1 MIRLSEHQLDVVQRP
16 LESSIFLEGIA
27 GTGKTTTA
35 VERLLLLMEQGIP
48 GDSILILIP
57 QRTLSRPYWDAI
69 QHPGTTAGGE
79 VTIVTIA
86 GMARRMI
93 DLFWPEIVEKAGFN
107 SKGKHPTF
115 LTLETAQYFLSK
127 IIRPLFRE
135 GLFDSVTLERNRLYS
150 QILDNLNKSA
160 LVGFKYTE
168 IGSMLEAAWSGDPGQ
183 LNVYTDVQKS
193 VNIFR
198 SYCLENNLLDYSL
211 QVEIFNQH
219 IIDLPAF
226 KYLFNRTYKHLI
238 VDNIEEDTPITHNI
252 IRLWASKM
260 QSFMFVFDSN
270 AGFRNILGADPDS
283 AYKLKELCKIAFQFD
298 SSFVTS
304 QEIESLNFLLAQHI
318 KPGEIIHPLDNQKPI
333 PSGTR
338 NSAHGA
344 FEIGFTKFFPEMLDW
359 SVELA
364 HSLIMKGAL
373 PGEIVLIAPYI
384 SDSLSFMLSER
395 FESRNIPFY
404 THRPSRS
411 LRDEPVVRCLLT
423 LIALAYPEWDYKPT
437 KPEIINALITSI
449 QGIDLVRANLLT
461 RIVYRENQDPP
472 ELSEFG
478 LINPEMQ
485 ERITFRFG
493 ERFEKLRIWLQEN
506 QGLEDNLDIFV
517 SRLFGEILS
526 QPGYGLYLDIN
537 SSQIV
542 ANFVESIEKFRWTI
556 SDSFEGDKSQ
566 VGKEFFYMIQE
577 GVIAAQYIRQWHEV
591 PREAVYIAPAYTF
604 LIHNQ
609 PVDYQIW
616 LDTSSRGW
624 YERLNQPL
632 THPYVL
638 SSSWDRDKRW
648 TDKEEFNYSMET
660 LYRVTNGLLRRCR
673 KKVYFGISELDE
685 RGFETKGLFVQAIQ
699 RLLLD
704 KTELFNEQRF

>member
-1 MIRLSEHQLDVVQRP
+1 
-16 LESSIFLEGIA
+16 
-27 GTGKTTTA
+27 
-35 VERLLLLMEQGIP
+35 
-48 GDSILILIP
+48 
-57 QRTLSRPYWDAI
+57 
-69 QHPGTTAGGE
+69 
-79 VTIVTIA
+79 
-86 GMARRMI
+86 
-93 DLFWPEIVEKAGFN
+93 
-107 SKGKHPTF
+107 
-115 LTLETAQYFLSK
+115 
-127 IIRPLFRE
+127 
-135 GLFDSVTLERNRLYS
+135 
-150 QILDNLNKSA
+150 
-160 LVGFKYTE
+160 
-168 IGSMLEAAWSGDPGQ
+168 
-183 LNVYTDVQKS
+183 
-193 VNIFR
+193 
-198 SYCLENNLLDYSL
+198 
-211 QVEIFNQH
+211 
-219 IIDLPAF
+219 
-226 KYLFNRTYKHLI
+226 
-238 VDNIEEDTPITHNI
+238 
-252 IRLWASKM
+252 
-260 QSFMFVFDSN
+260 
-270 AGFRNILGADPDS
+270 
-283 AYKLKELCKIAFQFD
+283 
-298 SSFVTS
+298 
-304 QEIESLNFLLAQHI
+304 
-318 KPGEIIHPLDNQKPI
+318 
-333 PSGTR
+333 
-338 NSAHGA
+338 
-344 FEIGFTKFFPEMLDW
+344 
-359 SVELA
+359 
-364 HSLIMKGAL
+364 
-373 PGEIVLIAPYI
+373 
-384 SDSLSFMLSER
+384 
-395 FESRNIPFY
+395 
-404 THRPSRS
+404 
-411 LRDEPVVRCLLT
+411 
-423 LIALAYPEWDYKPT
+423 
-437 KPEIINALITSI
+437 
-449 QGIDLVRANLLT
+449 
-461 RIVYRENQDPP
+461 RENQDPP

-506 QGLEDNLDIFV
+506 QGLEENLDIFV

-704 KTELFNEQRF
+704 KTELFN